1 MAVLNKIRSKG
12 VFLIIIIALALFAF
26 ILGDLLKQG
35 SFTGAN
41 SDVIG
46 VIGDTEIKREQFA
59 RQVQNFVQSR
69 QGLSEVQAAEQL
81 WTQEINN
88 ALLNK
93 QVDEAGIEVSDEAVR
108 NYIEVMYS
116 QYPQFQDLNGSFS
129 DAKLFEFIEDLK
141 QNDPARYKLWQ
152 QDVNEAANKVKQ
164 MQFFTL
170 LKSGIV
176 GTNAAGKMDYHLEND
191 SRNFS
196 FVNIPYTSIPD
207 ADVTVS
213 KEEIKEY
220 IKAREKQYQT
230 VAQRDIVYAFFEDKA
245 SKEDTEEIK
254 RNLEQLINDTQVLNK
269 NSNNEELRV
278 GLRNTPDPIQFAN
291 ENSDIAGSG
300 DFVEESTLSDS
311 AQALKK
317 IGIDSLHGPYED
329 NGYLKASRVIAR
341 SVVMDSVKNRHILI
355 AYAGAE
361 RAAPNVTRSR
371 DEAEKLADSIFANI
385 ESNKTNFQKEYD
397 YFKTNTELAKSED
410 IGWVVK
416 SGNASGFAKGFT
428 DFLFS
433 SDKNTIGVAE
443 STFGFHIISIDD
455 TRAPLKTVKL
465 ATVAKKIESSKTTG
479 KQLFNTVQ
487 KFEAAVE
494 KGNFDAVAKKYNVTS
509 TPVNALKALDETLPG
524 IGTNRPIV
532 KWAFDEETNLND
544 IKRFEVAQ
552 GYVVAKV
559 TKSSEAGLM
568 SVEEASATVTPILRN
583 KKKAAMIMAKIKSG
597 DLQAIASAN
606 GVAVQEAI
614 AVNRKN
620 PALPDAG
627 NEPKVVGTAFG
638 IALNKTS
645 KPVAGEAG
653 VFVVKTTAIE
663 NAPDIKN
670 YKGAANEAAMR
681 MANQSSSQL
690 LEALKKNV
698 DIKDNRSKFY

>member
-41 SDVIG
+41 TDVIG
-46 VIGDTEIKREQFA
+46 VIGDTEVKREPFV
-59 RQVQNFVQSR
+59 RQIQNFVQSR
-69 QGLSEVQAAEQL
+69 QGMSEVQAAEQL

-88 ALLNK
+88 AILNN
-93 QVDEAGIEVSDEAVR
+93 QVDAAGIEVSDEAVR

-116 QYPQFQDLNGSFS
+116 QYPQFQDNNGAFS
-129 DAKLFEFIEDLK
+129 QAKLFEFIENLK
-141 QNDPARYKLWQ
+141 ENDPSRYKLWQ
-152 QDVNEAANKVKQ
+152 QDVNDAANKVKQ
-164 MQFFTL
+164 LQFFTL
-170 LKSGIV
+170 LKSGMV
-176 GTNAAGKMDYHLEND
+176 GTNAAGKLEYHLEND
-191 SRNFS
+191 NRNFS

-207 ADVTVS
+207 ADVNVS
-213 KEEIKEY
+213 KEEIKAY
-220 IKAREKQYQT
+220 IKEREKQYQT
-230 VAQRDIVYAFFEDKA
+230 VAQRDIIYAFFEDKP
-245 SKEDTEEIK
+245 SQVDTDEIK
-254 RNLEQLINDTQVLNK
+254 RNLEQLITDTKVLNK
-269 NSNNEELRV
+269 NTNNEELRV
-278 GLRNTPDPIQFAN
+278 GLRNTKEPIQFAN
-291 ENSDIAGSG
+291 ENSDIAGTA
-300 DFVEESTLSDS
+300 DFIEEKTLSDS
-311 AQALKK
+311 AQALKNVPL
-317 IGIDSLHGPYED
+317 DSLYGPYED
-329 NGYLKASRVIAR
+329 NGYLKASRVVAR
-341 SVVMDSVKNRHILI
+341 SVVMDSVKNRHILV

-361 RAAPNVTRSR
+361 RAAPGITRTR
-371 DEAEKLADSIFANI
+371 DEAEKLADSIFKNI
-385 ESNKTNFQKEYD
+385 EANKTSFQKEFD

-433 SDKNTIGVAE
+433 SDVNTIGVAE
-443 STFGFHIISIDD
+443 STFGFHIISIDES
-455 TRAPLKTVKL
+455 RAPLKTIKL
-465 ATVAKKIESSKTTG
+465 ATVAKKIESSKATG

-487 KFEAAVE
+487 KFEAAVQ
-494 KGNFDAVAKKYNVTS
+494 KGNFDAVAKKYKVTP
-509 TPVNALKALDETLPG
+509 TPVNALKVLDETLPG

-559 TKSSEAGLM
+559 TKASEAGLM

-583 KKKAAMIMAKIKSG
+583 KKKAAIIIAKIKSG

-620 PALPDAG
+620 PTIPGAG

-638 IALNKTS
+638 TALNKTS

-670 YKGAANEAAMR
+670 YQGAAKEAATR
-681 MANQSSSQL
+681 MANQSTSLL

>member
-41 SDVIG
+41 TDVIG
-46 VIGDTEIKREQFA
+46 VIGDTEVKREPFV
-59 RQVQNFVQSR
+59 RQIQNFVQSR
-69 QGLSEVQAAEQL
+69 QGMSEVQAAEQL

-88 ALLNK
+88 AILNN
-93 QVDEAGIEVSDEAVR
+93 QVDAAGIEVSDEAVR

-116 QYPQFQDLNGSFS
+116 QYPQFQDNNGAFS
-129 DAKLFEFIEDLK
+129 QAKLFEFIENLK
-141 QNDPARYKLWQ
+141 ENDPSRYKLWQ
-152 QDVNEAANKVKQ
+152 QDVNDAANKVKQ
-164 MQFFTL
+164 LQFFTL
-170 LKSGIV
+170 LKSGMV
-176 GTNAAGKMDYHLEND
+176 GTNAAGKLEYHLEND
-191 SRNFS
+191 NRNFS

-207 ADVTVS
+207 ADVNVS
-213 KEEIKEY
+213 KEEIKAY
-220 IKAREKQYQT
+220 IKEREKQYQT
-230 VAQRDIVYAFFEDKA
+230 VAQRDIVYAFFEDKP
-245 SKEDTEEIK
+245 SQVDTDEIK
-254 RNLEQLINDTQVLNK
+254 RNLEQLITDTKVLNK
-269 NSNNEELRV
+269 NTNNEELRV
-278 GLRNTPDPIQFAN
+278 GLRNTKEPIQFAN
-291 ENSDIAGSG
+291 ENSDIAGTA
-300 DFVEESTLSDS
+300 DFIEEKTLSDS
-311 AQALKK
+311 AQALKNVPL
-317 IGIDSLHGPYED
+317 DSLYGPYED
-329 NGYLKASRVIAR
+329 NGYLKASRVVAR
-341 SVVMDSVKNRHILI
+341 SVVMDSVKNRHILV

-361 RAAPNVTRSR
+361 RAAPGITRTR
-371 DEAEKLADSIFANI
+371 DEAEKLADSIFKNI
-385 ESNKTNFQKEYD
+385 EANKTSFQKEFD

-433 SDKNTIGVAE
+433 SDVNTIGVAE
-443 STFGFHIISIDD
+443 STFGFHIISIDES
-455 TRAPLKTVKL
+455 RAPLKTIKL
-465 ATVAKKIESSKTTG
+465 ATVAKKIESSKATG

-487 KFEAAVE
+487 KFEAAVQ
-494 KGNFDAVAKKYNVTS
+494 KGNFDAVAKKYKVTP
-509 TPVNALKALDETLPG
+509 TPVNALKVLDETLPG

-559 TKSSEAGLM
+559 TKASEAGLM

-583 KKKAAMIMAKIKSG
+583 KKKAAIIIAKIKSG

-620 PALPDAG
+620 PTIPGAG

-638 IALNKTS
+638 TALNKTS

-670 YKGAANEAAMR
+670 YQGAAKEAATR
-681 MANQSSSQL
+681 MANQSTSLL